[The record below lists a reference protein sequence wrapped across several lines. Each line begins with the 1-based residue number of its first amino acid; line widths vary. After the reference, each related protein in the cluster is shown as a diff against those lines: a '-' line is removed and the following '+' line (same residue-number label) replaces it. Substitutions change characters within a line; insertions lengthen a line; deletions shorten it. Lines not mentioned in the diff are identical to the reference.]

1 MARSNVATLAERTM
15 NTKQA
20 PTTRDTSNRA
30 TVEVPAGEPKVVITR
45 WFDAPRALVFEAMSK
60 PEHVRRWWGLRGSKL
75 LVCDI
80 DFRVGGQWHYVLG
93 EANGN

>member
-1 MARSNVATLAERTM
+1 M
-15 NTKQA
+15 
-20 PTTRDTSNRA
+20 
-30 TVEVPAGEPKVVITR
+30 PAGEPKVVITR